1 MPATRTWLK
10 NPLAIFTA
18 NELDARGGLVL
29 QDGVI
34 VEVLKQGQQSHICRP
49 GADHVQWP
57 ASICFAAAAHAFT
70 VNGHRAVYPACYLG
84 EPLLAGPLQLFG
96 IEQAKHPCKGIV
108 RGNARGQRHQA
119 LKPVLVLLT
128 ELGHLYAVVCAC
140 DGGAQS
146 NHQDRLQFV
155 AACALHAG
163 IGDVLQVL
171 QQAHLN
177 SVWQVTQALQ
187 CRRV

>member
-1 MPATRTWLK
+1 MLLPRTL
-10 NPLAIFTA
+10 
-18 NELDARGGLVL
+18 
-29 QDGVI
+29 
-34 VEVLKQGQQSHICRP
+34 
-49 GADHVQWP
+49 
-57 ASICFAAAAHAFT
+57 T
-70 VNGHRAVYPACYLG
+70 VNGHRAVHPACHLG

-108 RGNARGQRHQA
+108 RGDARGQRHQA
-119 LKPVLVLLT
+119 LKPVLVLLA

-140 DGGAQS
+140 NGGAQR
-146 NHQDRLQFV
+146 HYQDRLQFV
-155 AACALHAG
+155 SACALHAG